1 MDLKRRDLLL
11 AAGLT
16 LVFGRVGFAVPL
28 YEGGPAPRDPNSK
41 PRRLALYN
49 AHTGERFSGLY
60 RDDVG
65 PIPSA
70 MTDLAYLLRDH
81 HENVIGPLYVET
93 LDFLADV
100 LDRSGAE
107 RATVLSG
114 YRTKKTNEMLATKLF
129 GVAEKSQHIVGRAID
144 ITFDGR
150 LADAAAGARAMH
162 RGGVGWYPHSHFI
175 HIDSG
180 PVRNWTFESHGLD
193 RLLIAGGG
201 RRRGRHVLTSDAK
214 GAPKVDDNHKGP
226 LTVKERIALQRALA
240 KRQFRRRN
248 R

>member
-1 MDLKRRDLLL
+1 MDLRRRDLLL

-16 LVFGRVGFAVPL
+16 LVFGRAGFAVPL
-28 YEGGPAPRDPNSK
+28 YEAGPTPRDPNSR

-49 AHTGERFSGLY
+49 AHTGETFSGAY
-60 RDDVG
+60 RDEVG

-81 HENVIGPLYVET
+81 RENVIGPLYVET

-100 LDRSGAE
+100 MDRSDAG

-114 YRTKKTNEMLATKLF
+114 YRTKKTNDMLATKLF

-144 ITFDGR
+144 VTFDGR
-150 LADAAAGARAMH
+150 LADAAAGARAMK

-180 PVRNWTFESHGLD
+180 PVRSWTFDSQGLD
-193 RLLIAGGG
+193 KLLIAGRGK
-201 RRRGRHVLTSDAK
+201 RRLPALTSDAN
-214 GAPKVDDNHKGP
+214 GAAKRGGDRGGP
-226 LTVKERIALQRALA
+226 LSVKERIALQRALA
-240 KRQFRRRN
+240 KRDYRLRTR
-248 R
+248 

>member
-1 MDLKRRDLLL
+1 MYLRRRDLLL

-16 LVFGRVGFAVPL
+16 LIFGRAASAVPL
-28 YEGGPAPRDPNSK
+28 YEAGPMPRDPNSR
-41 PRRLALYN
+41 PRRLTLHN
-49 AHTGERFSGLY
+49 AHTGDNFSGFY
-60 RDDVG
+60 RDGIG

-81 HENVIGPLYVET
+81 RENVIGPLYVET
-93 LDFLADV
+93 LDFVADV
-100 LDRSGAE
+100 LDRAGANQ
-107 RATVLSG
+107 AVVLSG

-150 LADAAAGARAMH
+150 LADAAAGARAMK

-180 PVRNWTFESHGLD
+180 PVRSWTFDSQGLD
-193 RLLIAGGG
+193 RLLIAGRG
-201 RRRGRHVLTSDAK
+201 RRRQPTLVSNRK
-214 GAPKVDDNHKGP
+214 GEPQVSENRGGP
-226 LTVKERIALQRALA
+226 LTVKERISLQRALA
-240 KRQFRRRN
+240 KREFRRRT

>member
-1 MDLKRRDLLL
+1 MNLRRRDLLL
-11 AAGLT
+11 ATGAMLI
-16 LVFGRVGFAVPL
+16 FGRAGVAVPL
-28 YEGGPAPRDPNSK
+28 YESGPTPPDPHSRK
-41 PRRLALYN
+41 RRLMLHN
-49 AHTGERFSGLY
+49 AHTGEDFSDFY

-100 LDRSGAE
+100 LDRADAS

-114 YRTKKTNEMLATKLF
+114 YRTKKTNDMLATRLF

-150 LADAAAGARAMH
+150 LAETAAAARAMQ
-162 RGGVGWYPHSHFI
+162 RGGVGWYPQSHFI

-180 PVRNWTFESHGLD
+180 PVRSWTFDGHGLD
-193 RLLIAGGG
+193 RLLIAG
-201 RRRGRHVLTSDAK
+201 RSRRGRALLAANGNDGSKTSANR
-214 GAPKVDDNHKGP
+214 GGP
-226 LTVKERIALQRALA
+226 LTVKDRIALQRAIA
-240 KRQFRRRN
+240 KRDFRLRN